1 MTGLFWRGR
10 KYICSCTDVTRL
22 GNEGPEAG
30 ALGLQRSA
38 CGGLRISFY
47 FSALPSFLQDQQRRA
62 TAGWCASPR
71 CGVPPSHATPGLLR
85 RGEKGG
91 GQMGQEGNAATTAV
105 GPSSLPQPHINR
117 SLVQEAFPF
126 FWEKGC
132 SDQIRGGC

>member
-10 KYICSCTDVTRL
+10 KYICSCTDITRL
-22 GNEGPEAG
+22 GNEGPEVS

-38 CGGLRISFY
+38 HGGLRISFY

-71 CGVPPSHATPGLLR
+71 CGVPPSHTALGLLR

-91 GQMGQEGNAATTAV
+91 GQMGQEGNAATTAA
-105 GPSSLPQPHINR
+105 GHSSLPHPA
-117 SLVQEAFPF
+117 LTGPWCKKPFPF
-126 FWEKGC
+126 SGEK
-132 SDQIRGGC
+132 DALIR